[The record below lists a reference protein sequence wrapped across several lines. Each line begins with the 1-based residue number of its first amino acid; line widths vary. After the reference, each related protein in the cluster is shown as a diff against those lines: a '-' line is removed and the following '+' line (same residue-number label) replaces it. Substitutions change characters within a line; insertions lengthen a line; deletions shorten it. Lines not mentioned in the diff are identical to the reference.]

1 MLISMKDI
9 AEALNLSKTTVSWI
23 LSGKGKERGFSEETI
38 KLVTDYAK
46 KVNYRPNLLARSLS
60 LGTTNTIGLIVP
72 FIGDTFYAQIA
83 QAIETEA
90 EKRNYLLTIC
100 SSEGN
105 SEHEIDLIRI
115 LRSKQV
121 DGLIIAPTKDSITE
135 IKKLKK
141 DSFPFVL
148 IDRYFP
154 ALETNYIV
162 VDNEESSFLMV
173 THMLRKKC
181 RKIAL
186 LTSDTHL
193 LVMNLRMKGY
203 KSAIEKANA
212 VNDEDLILQIQ
223 RDNYKNDTI
232 KQLDKLFK
240 KHPDVDGF
248 YFATHYLALEA
259 IRYFLEKKI
268 DYRNRFILACFH
280 ETQALDILA
289 PEMLIARMPIDDI
302 GQKSIDM
309 LLDNIKQR
317 TLPSKHL
324 ILNNKLINL

>member
-23 LSGKGKERGFSEETI
+23 LSGKGKDKGFSDETI
-38 KLVTDYAK
+38 KLVKDYAK
-46 KVNYRPNLLARSLS
+46 KVNYSPNLLARSLS

-72 FIGDTFYAQIA
+72 FIGDTFYAQMA
-83 QAIETEA
+83 QAIEREA

-105 SEHEIDLIRI
+105 SNHEIDLIRI

-121 DGLIIAPTKDSITE
+121 DGLIIAPTKDSIAE

-154 ALETNYIV
+154 QLETNYIV
-162 VDNEESSFLMV
+162 VDNKDSSFLLV
-173 THMLRKKC
+173 THMLRKGCK
-181 RKIAL
+181 KIAL
-186 LTSDTHL
+186 LTSDVHL
-193 LVMNLRMKGY
+193 LVMNLRLEGY
-203 KSAIEKANA
+203 KEAISKTNGTI
-212 VNDEDLILQIQ
+212 NDDLILEIQ
-223 RDNYKNDTI
+223 RSDYRNDTI
-232 KQLDKLFK
+232 EQLDGLFET
-240 KHPDVDGF
+240 HPDVDGF

-259 IRYFLEKKI
+259 IRYFLTKKI
-268 DYRNRFILACFH
+268 DYKKEFTLACFH

-289 PEMLIARMPIDDI
+289 PDMLIARMPIADI
-302 GQKSIDM
+302 GREAVDILLKNIEQK
-309 LLDNIKQR
+309 
-317 TLPSKHL
+317 TLPPKYL